1 MMRGMQHPQRR
12 SVEKL
17 IDAVGRTFKAKA
29 ELDSKG
35 RVVHLRNATLNT
47 TLQPLWRDHDVF
59 VRILKMSDA
68 TAEEGKGA
76 SVTAAFATDEEWLEN
91 MTPATVG
98 EAVAV
103 CDLTE
108 KQLVAFGFEHAEGR
122 WWTHEERVAEAARSS
137 PSSGGSSQLSP
148 VASGGLG
155 EDASRLASA
164 HGGSDTYSSVA
175 ARATRGSAAAPGAET
190 PLAGTHAPRAHGDE
204 GEAARREG
212 QEALDLLRASA
223 TSLGLLMSDKALG
236 KLARAGFDDGDGLLG
251 LRLGGPA
258 MYLEILED
266 LKDAPLNA
274 AERVKLKAFM
284 GVDLVEAAGGALT
297 PPAARPPVTTPGR
310 GKANTPLPMRV
321 LDVLEVEDDDEDD
334 DDDGLALE
342 PAPPSAAPARTPTR
356 GGRGGGTAVA
366 AARGGVA
373 AAAVAARTAVP
384 AATAPPPAGR
394 TNGSKVSELCA
405 LLDDVESAEFLSFAV
420 ESGALALRGRAAG
433 VADRAK
439 PAVVLEVWLARD
451 LRLSRQECRDAAR
464 ASVDEMCG
472 WFVETLEERGGNG
485 GNGVRDARVAGTA
498 PEASSLAAMIAAGSS
513 AGASDPMMLQAVQA
527 AVLDPKVGAGL
538 EEVRRLYS
546 AGAPVRASEALARLG
561 SSSYVAA
568 MLYKPGDVKHVQGT
582 SIIPGANSLVVL
594 VGAVREMHEGDV
606 AEWIL
611 PCLPPASDARAVA
624 RLMVRGELA
633 KIDWES
639 IFGSKTSSS
648 LMPGAAKVA
657 RSRGGVDSTAKPS
670 IVLMRGMALVMVG
683 YPRAH
688 PFDVGAAATLGRLL
702 NEVARAMQDGLEQDA
717 AIVCILDPIMQEVSR
732 KWALVSQRSAAARP
746 MFADVAE
753 ELKERRAFH
762 VRQQLELSR
771 QAPAPGGDEASK
783 KGKHKEGE
791 GDAMKKMAK
800 QAEEAIAKVTAAA
813 QRAAGAKPPG
823 GGPSPRGGGGAVSEA
838 AEWAKQ
844 EGNAGKC
851 YFACVKGSCFK
862 GEKCRFFADTP
873 NHNK

>member
-1 MMRGMQHPQRR
+1 M
-12 SVEKL
+12 
-17 IDAVGRTFKAKA
+17 

-35 RVVHLRNATLNT
+35 RVVHLRNAALNS
-47 TLQPLWRDHDVF
+47 TLQPLWQGNAVF
-59 VRILKMSDA
+59 VRILKMSDS
-68 TAEEGKGA
+68 TAKEGKGA
-76 SVTAAFATDEEWLEN
+76 SVTAAFAIDEEWLED

-103 CDLTE
+103 YDITE
-108 KQLVAFGFEHAEGR
+108 KQLVALGFEYAEGR
-122 WWTHEERVAEAARSS
+122 WWTYEEREAEAAKSS
-137 PSSGGSSQLSP
+137 PTS
-148 VASGGLG
+148 VASSKSSPDVFMDLFEEAPPGGLTTP
-155 EDASRLASA
+155 ASA
-164 HGGSDTYSSVA
+164 PDRPQTYSSVA
-175 ARATRGSAAAPGAET
+175 ARAASGSAAAPGAAET
-190 PLAGTHAPRAHGDE
+190 PFVRAQAPRVQVEVDDGAGRE
-204 GEAARREG
+204 RR
-212 QEALDLLRASA
+212 EALDLLKASA
-223 TSLGLLMSDKALG
+223 TSLGLVLNDKALG
-236 KLARAGFDDGDGLLG
+236 KLALAGFDDGDALLG
-251 LRLGGPA
+251 LRLGGPS
-258 MYLEILED
+258 MYQELMDD
-266 LKDAPLNA
+266 LKEAPLNA
-274 AERVKLKAFM
+274 AERVRLKAFM
-284 GVDLVEAAGGALT
+284 GAEVAVTTGGADAPAAAGL
-297 PPAARPPVTTPGR
+297 PAAAPACSAARAPV
-310 GKANTPLPMRV
+310 PMHV
-321 LDVLEVEDDDEDD
+321 LDVLEVEDDSDD
-334 DDDGLALE
+334 DDALPALE
-342 PAPPSAAPARTPTR
+342 PAPQMAAPALTPVR
-356 GGRGGGTAVA
+356 GGRGGGATAA

-373 AAAVAARTAVP
+373 ATVAAARTVAP
-384 AATAPPPAGR
+384 AAMAPPAARR
-394 TNGSKVSELCA
+394 TNGSKVGELCA
-405 LLDDVESAEFLSFAV
+405 LLDDAASAEFLSFAV
-420 ESGALALRGRAAG
+420 EAGALALRGREAG

-451 LRLSRQECRDAAR
+451 LRLSVQECREAAQ
-464 ASVDEMCG
+464 ANVDDMCG
-472 WFVETLEERGGNG
+472 WFVEALEERGGEGRSVTRN
-485 GNGVRDARVAGTA
+485 ATVAGAA
-498 PEASSLAAMIAAGSS
+498 PEAASLAAMIAAGNTAS
-513 AGASDPMMLQAVQA
+513 AADPMMLQAVQA
-527 AVLDPKVGAGL
+527 AVLDPKVGEGL

-546 AGAPVRASEALARLG
+546 TGAPVKASAALAQLG
-561 SSSYVAA
+561 SSAYVAT
-568 MLYKPGDVKHVQGT
+568 MLYKSGDVKHVQGT
-582 SIIPGANSLVVL
+582 SMIPGANNLVVL

-624 RLMVRGELA
+624 RLLVRGELA

-639 IFGSKTSSS
+639 IFGSKSSSS

-823 GGPSPRGGGGAVSEA
+823 GGPNPRGSGGATSEA